1 MKNIALA
8 MSGGGYRAAAFS
20 LGALSYLNNTGYDD
34 RTLLQNVTFM
44 SSTSGGSIT
53 NIAYSAGLCQGDS
66 FSTIYLRL
74 LNAIDGEKAIKR
86 AFEILNHDAAWQ
98 TRPDKSRNLINAFS
112 MAYDELLYPNQYFKL
127 YTDRLGGTHL
137 EEICVNSTEFANGL
151 SFRFQSQHPTLN
163 NGKIG
168 NGYIYFSDLDAA
180 WRLKL
185 SDILAS
191 SSCFPGGFEPL
202 IFPEDF
208 THAGL
213 KPKELNEAINFKNN
227 PFTTDEKPDDIFEDE
242 EFKDNPKRFGLMDGG
257 IADNQAIDSILLAS
271 QRRKEK
277 ARPPFDLLLIT
288 DVTSYLIDSYTLP
301 LEKKSLPGKA
311 TINGITWSLFI
322 LGLLFP
328 IMILASLFT
337 GWQQWMYLLFI
348 PSLLAL
354 VSWLAIQ
361 VKLLLTRISAN
372 RERSTWSL
380 MLLSYAGYFL
390 KLRLS
395 ALIQMLTARLK
406 SVLMITSDIYLK
418 QIRAHYY
425 SQLYADPATHYLVVS
440 NAIYDL
446 SQVKQKAATG
456 IPVVQQ
462 KTANPDDEAGEL
474 QLDKVA
480 PPSASLVGI
489 AEKARVMA
497 TTLWFD
503 KYQRKDNSKAAVVAT
518 GQFTTCYNLLKHLY
532 AKQQRVKL
540 QDANQPATQPAETWT
555 TADAQ
560 LKTTMETDWKRF
572 NEDPFWLYNQEGI
585 SDPGFSPL
593 MAIAEKQRFK
603 VVNK

>member
-20 LGALSYLNNTGYDD
+20 LGTLSYLNNTRYEDHS
-34 RTLLQNVTFM
+34 LLQNVTFM

-53 NIAYSAGLCQGDS
+53 NIAYTAGLCQRDS
-66 FSTIYLRL
+66 FSVIYHRL
-74 LNAIDGEKAIKR
+74 LNAIDGEKVIKR
-86 AFEILNHDAAWQ
+86 VFEILSQDAAWQ
-98 TRPDKSRNLINAFS
+98 ARPDKSRNLINAFS
-112 MAYDELLYPNQYFKL
+112 MAYDELLYPGQYFKL

-163 NGKIG
+163 NGKVG
-168 NGYIYFSDLDAA
+168 NGYIYFNDLDAA

-213 KPKELNEAINFKNN
+213 KPEELNEAISFKNN
-227 PFTTDEKPDDIFEDE
+227 PFTTDEKPDDIFGDE
-242 EFKDNPKRFGLMDGG
+242 EFNANPKRFGLMDGG
-257 IADNQAIDSILLAS
+257 IADNQAIDSIQLAN

-277 ARPPFDLLLIT
+277 GRPPFDLLLIT
-288 DVTSYLIDSYTLP
+288 DVTSYLIDGYTLP
-301 LEKKSLPGKA
+301 LEKKSIAGK
-311 TINGITWSLFI
+311 TTVNGITWSLFFI
-322 LGLLFP
+322 GLLFP
-328 IMILASLFT
+328 LMILVSLFT
-337 GWQQWMYLLFI
+337 GWHQQMYLLFI

-354 VSWLAIQ
+354 IAWLAIQ
-361 VKLLLTRISAN
+361 VKLLITGIQAN

-395 ALIQMLTARLK
+395 TLTQMLTARLK
-406 SVLMITSDIYLK
+406 SVLMIASDIYLK

-446 SQVKQKAATG
+446 SLVKQKAGAGKTG
-456 IPVVQQ
+456 
-462 KTANPDDEAGEL
+462 NPADEAAEQ
-474 QLDKVA
+474 QLDKVT
-480 PPSASLVGI
+480 PPSAALIGI
-489 AEKARVMA
+489 AEKARIMA

-503 KYQRKDNSKAAVVAT
+503 KYQRKDNSKAAIVAT

-532 AKQQRVKL
+532 AKQQRIKV
-540 QDANQPATQPAETWT
+540 QDANPLATEPVETWT
-555 TADAQ
+555 ATDTQ
-560 LKTTMETDWKRF
+560 LKAALEFDWGKF
-572 NEDPFWLYNQEGI
+572 NEDPFWLYNQEGA
-585 SDPGFSPL
+585 SETGFSPL
-593 MAIAEKQRFK
+593 MALAEKQRFK
-603 VVNK
+603 VISKTF